1 MADTGSP
8 INRQWIYMLT
18 NGSPVIDWGDGKVQD
33 MYTGDF
39 MPFEERDYSHGIT
52 DRELDV
58 LKNAGRVASYD
69 TKNVFINSLPEP
81 PRDMIE

>member
-1 MADTGSP
+1 MADSGTP
-8 INRQWIYMLT
+8 IIRQWIYMM
-18 NGSPVIDWGDGKVQD
+18 NDGSPVIDWGDGKVQD

-69 TKNVFINSLPEP
+69 ANNVFVNSLPEP
-81 PRDMIE
+81 PREMIE

>member
-1 MADTGSP
+1 MVDTGSP
-8 INRQWIYMLT
+8 ISRQWIYMLT

-33 MYTGDF
+33 MYSGEF
-39 MPFEERDYSHGIT
+39 LPFEERDYSHGIT

-69 TKNVFINSLPEP
+69 TKNVFVNSLPEP
-81 PRDMIE
+81 PRDMID